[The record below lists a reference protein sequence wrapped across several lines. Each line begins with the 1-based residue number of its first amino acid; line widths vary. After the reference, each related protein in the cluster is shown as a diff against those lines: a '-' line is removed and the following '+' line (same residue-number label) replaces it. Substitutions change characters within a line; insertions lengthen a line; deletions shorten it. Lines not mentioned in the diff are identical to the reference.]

1 MLTFYLFNSMCSP
14 KRPSPGFLLSWLMV
28 SISLMSTG
36 CHTSKLT
43 EPPRTVAE
51 MVMLSHAADQ
61 AIAQLDLDPV
71 QGKKV
76 FLDASYFE
84 SVDGKYVIGALREA
98 IAIHGGILVDQLDAS
113 QWVMELR
120 NRGLGMD
127 TRSALFG
134 LPAME
139 IPVPFAGRV
148 ASPELAL
155 YKANLADSIA
165 SFAVVVYDRQEGL
178 MLATATEGEG
188 MSKFNQYQLLGFIK
202 WRSTDVGALRST
214 YSTLKQRLL
223 D

>member
-1 MLTFYLFNSMCSP
+1 
-14 KRPSPGFLLSWLMV
+14 MV
-28 SISLMSTG
+28 AIGLMSTG

-61 AIAQLDLDPV
+61 AIAQLDLDPL

-134 LPAME
+134 HPAME

>member
-1 MLTFYLFNSMCSP
+1 M
-14 KRPSPGFLLSWLMV
+14 MV
-28 SISLMSTG
+28 AISLMSTG

-71 QGKKV
+71 RGKKV

-98 IAIHGGILVDQLDAS
+98 IAIHGGILVDQQDAS

-148 ASPELAL
+148 VSPELAL

>member
-1 MLTFYLFNSMCSP
+1 
-14 KRPSPGFLLSWLMV
+14 MV
-28 SISLMSTG
+28 AIGLMSTG

-98 IAIHGGILVDQLDAS
+98 IAIHGGILVDELDAS
-113 QWVMELR
+113 QWVMGLR

-178 MLATATEGEG
+178 LLATATEGEG
-188 MSKFNQYQLLGFIK
+188 LSKFNQYQLLGFIK

>member
-1 MLTFYLFNSMCSP
+1 MFFSE
-14 KRPSPGFLLSWLMV
+14 RPSPGFFLSWMVV
-28 SISLMSTG
+28 SIGLMSTG

-51 MVMLSHAADQ
+51 MVMLSHAADE
-61 AIAQLDLDPV
+61 AIAQLDLEPV

-84 SVDGKYVIGALREA
+84 SVDGKYVVGSLREA
-98 IAIHGGILVDQLDAS
+98 IVSHGGILVDQLDES

-148 ASPELAL
+148 ASPELAI

-165 SFAVVVYDRQEGL
+165 SFAVVVYDRREGL

>member
-1 MLTFYLFNSMCSP
+1 
-14 KRPSPGFLLSWLMV
+14 MV
-28 SISLMSTG
+28 AIGLMSTG

-98 IAIHGGILVDQLDAS
+98 IAIHGGILVDELDAS

-127 TRSALFG
+127 TRSALLG

-188 MSKFNQYQLLGFIK
+188 LSKFNQYQLLGFIK

-214 YSTLKQRLL
+214 YSTRSDSAFWIEASHFATLTAPSSNSEPN
-223 D
+223 

>member
-1 MLTFYLFNSMCSP
+1 MCSP
-14 KRPSPGFLLSWLMV
+14 KRPSPGFLLSWMMV
-28 SISLMSTG
+28 AIGLMSTG

>member
-1 MLTFYLFNSMCSP
+1 
-14 KRPSPGFLLSWLMV
+14 MV
-28 SISLMSTG
+28 AIGLMSTG

-188 MSKFNQYQLLGFIK
+188 LSKFNQYQLLGFIK

>member
-1 MLTFYLFNSMCSP
+1 
-14 KRPSPGFLLSWLMV
+14 MV
-28 SISLMSTG
+28 AIGLMSTG

-202 WRSTDVGALRST
+202 WRSSDVGALRST

>member
-1 MLTFYLFNSMCSP
+1 MFFSE
-14 KRPSPGFLLSWLMV
+14 RPSPGFLLSWMVV

-51 MVMLSHAADQ
+51 MVMLSHAADE
-61 AIAQLDLDPV
+61 AIAQLDLEPV

-84 SVDGKYVIGALREA
+84 SVDGKYVVGSLREA
-98 IAIHGGILVDQLDAS
+98 IVSHGGILVDQLDES

-148 ASPELAL
+148 ASPELAI

-165 SFAVVVYDRQEGL
+165 SFAVVVYDRREGL

>member
-1 MLTFYLFNSMCSP
+1 
-14 KRPSPGFLLSWLMV
+14 MV
-28 SISLMSTG
+28 AIGLMSTG

-214 YSTLKQRLL
+214 YSTLKRRLL

>member
-1 MLTFYLFNSMCSP
+1 
-14 KRPSPGFLLSWLMV
+14 MV
-28 SISLMSTG
+28 AIGLMSTG

-61 AIAQLDLDPV
+61 AIAQLDLDPL

-214 YSTLKQRLL
+214 YSSLKQRLL

>member
-1 MLTFYLFNSMCSP
+1 MCSP
-14 KRPSPGFLLSWLMV
+14 KRPFPGFLLSWMMV
-28 SISLMSTG
+28 AIGLMSTG